1 MNFKEVE
8 PAYFGAPGP
17 QRPLSVLPPNP
28 VNLTQRQKNIIVHLN
43 ATKGKTSLIALGYFL
58 FSCFGKLI
66 FGFGASMAVKG
77 VCANDTATLGVG
89 AGLCAFGFI
98 CILIVAF
105 GFGAACHHMDK
116 ARGILFKCISILA
129 AVLIATGYAVN
140 QYFVSTHHDLM
151 DIRLSFFPLFI
162 GAALLV
168 ISLGNFFAYTELAK
182 GATPCIPRE
191 RRPFVAMCF
200 FGPGIGT
207 VFAGW
212 ITGEKGEWPVV
223 FNAAVL
229 TVALACFV
237 LGNVSL
243 LVRSSATGGRVG
255 GTVCDARCIPTH
267 HRSRNYRHTQGEGAG
282 LRPYGT

>member
-1 MNFKEVE
+1 MNSKEVE

-151 DIRLSFFPLFI
+151 DIRLS
-162 GAALLV
+162 
-168 ISLGNFFAYTELAK
+168 
-182 GATPCIPRE
+182 
-191 RRPFVAMCF
+191 
-200 FGPGIGT
+200 IGT

-212 ITGEKGEWPVV
+212 ITGEKGEWP
-223 FNAAVL
+223 
-229 TVALACFV
+229 
-237 LGNVSL
+237 
-243 LVRSSATGGRVG
+243 
-255 GTVCDARCIPTH
+255 
-267 HRSRNYRHTQGEGAG
+267 
-282 LRPYGT
+282 